1 MQLMIW
7 LIGEY
12 SRKYK
17 MNSLFLHKSIITLLS
32 GEILPLSKLYDRT
45 LLRNTNGDCRLIKKI
60 PDVRPLEEDLPD

>member
-32 GEILPLSKLYDRT
+32 FDKQEFFSCD
-45 LLRNTNGDCRLIKKI
+45 
-60 PDVRPLEEDLPD
+60 